1 LTAPASW
8 PILIPAFPPL
18 WFTDKELAM
27 MTSGRVSV
35 SGRLRAAGFALG
47 LLLIAGVATAADK
60 LPVRS
65 LDDLP
70 RHAYKVTGKVS
81 ELVQDDALFAAF
93 CGQVRADIEAD
104 LARYDIKDAAALR
117 RFDNTLLSLD
127 LLEGRDQDAQAR
139 VESLRAREDKEAQRL
154 TTGLTALAW
163 VAARTAAGADLATP
177 TFRAAFRAAL
187 DAQLAPL
194 PIDLVRNNIE
204 ALKGRMEI
212 ASPALLLGM
221 VQSQIDPVATGAGE
235 ISADLAAQ
243 VVSLGAALRTV
254 LPLRDEMVASFVAFL
269 AGAPAEPAGQGDIW
283 ADRVVALDPA
293 RDRLTPVMI
302 AVWDAGVDVPVFG
315 DRVFVNPAEQLD
327 GLDNDG
333 NGFIDDVNGIAFDRA
348 GRPVTELLHPTGD
361 QTDRL
366 PQALAEM
373 KGFTDLQSGVESP
386 EASALRQRMSTM
398 APADVQPFMEGL
410 GFVGLY
416 AHGTH
421 VAGLA
426 LDGNPAAKVLT
437 ARISFDYHTIPEPL
451 TRESARRHADSYRS
465 TVDYFKAHGVRV
477 VNMSWGWGLKEIEG
491 MLEAN
496 NVGGDAAERSR
507 LAAEY
512 LGILKAGMAAALVGA
527 PDILFVAAA
536 GNDDNDVEFD
546 QSIPGA
552 LDLPNLLM
560 VGAVDQAGRRTGFT
574 SRGRRVVIY
583 ANGFEVESTIPGGK
597 RMKMSGT
604 SMASPNAANLAAK
617 LIALR
622 PGLTPTQTIDLIK
635 RGADSLEGQEG
646 LLLLNPR
653 ASVDLARAGSR

>member
-1 LTAPASW
+1 
-8 PILIPAFPPL
+8 
-18 WFTDKELAM
+18 M
-27 MTSGRVSV
+27 MTSGRVSAR
-35 SGRLRAAGFALG
+35 GRLRAAGFALG
-47 LLLIAGVATAADK
+47 LLLTAGGATAADK

-70 RHAYKVTGKVS
+70 RHAYKVAGKVS
-81 ELVQDDALFAAF
+81 ELIQDDGLFAAL

-104 LARYDIKDAAALR
+104 LARYDVKDAAALR

-127 LLEGRDQDAQAR
+127 LLEGRDQDALAR

-154 TTGLTALAW
+154 TTGLTARAW
-163 VAARTAAGADLATP
+163 VAARADAGTDIATP
-177 TFRAAFRAAL
+177 GFRAAFRAAL

-194 PIDLVRNNIE
+194 PLDLVRNNIE
-204 ALKGRMEI
+204 AMKGRMEI
-212 ASPALLLGM
+212 ASPALLIGM
-221 VQSQIDPVATGAGE
+221 VQSQIDPVAAGAGE

-254 LPLRDEMVASFVAFL
+254 LPLRDEMVAALGAFL
-269 AGAPAEPAGQGDIW
+269 AVAPDEAGDIW
-283 ADRVVALDPA
+283 VDRAVALDPA
-293 RDRLTPVMI
+293 RDVLTPVMI

-315 DRVFVNPAEQLD
+315 DRVFVNPAERPD
-327 GLDNDG
+327 GQDNDG
-333 NGFIDDVNGIAFDRA
+333 NGFVDDVNGIAFDRA

-361 QTDRL
+361 QTERL

-373 KGFTDLQSGVESP
+373 KGFTDLQSGVNSP
-386 EASALRQRMSTM
+386 EASALRRTMSAL
-398 APADVQPFMEGL
+398 APADVQPFTEGL
-410 GFVGLY
+410 GFVALY

-451 TRESARRHADSYRS
+451 TRESALRHADSYRR

-477 VNMSWGWGLKEIEG
+477 VNMSWGWSLKEIEG

-496 NVGGDAAERSR
+496 NVGGNAAERSR

-512 LGILKAGMAAALVGA
+512 LGILKAGMAAALGGA

-552 LDLPNLLM
+552 LDLPNLM
-560 VGAVDQAGRRTGFT
+560 MIGAVDQAGRRTGFT
-574 SRGRRVVIY
+574 SRGRRVEIY
-583 ANGFEVESTIPGGK
+583 ANGFEVESFIPGGK

-622 PGLTPTQTIDLIK
+622 PGLTPAQTVDLIR

-646 LLLLNPR
+646 LRLLNPR
-653 ASVDLARAGSR
+653 ASVDLARAGAR

>member
-1 LTAPASW
+1 
-8 PILIPAFPPL
+8 
-18 WFTDKELAM
+18 M
-27 MTSGRVSV
+27 MTSGLRSAR
-35 SGRLRAAGFALG
+35 GRLRAAGFALG
-47 LLLIAGVATAADK
+47 LLLVAGGPAAADK

-70 RHAYKVTGKVS
+70 RHAYKVAGKVS
-81 ELVQDDALFAAF
+81 ELVQDDALFAAL
-93 CGQVRADIEAD
+93 CGRVRADIEAD
-104 LARYDIKDAAALR
+104 LARYDIGDAAALR

-127 LLEGRDQDAQAR
+127 LLEGRDRDALAR
-139 VESLRAREDKEAQRL
+139 VAALRAREDKEAQRL
-154 TTGLTALAW
+154 TTGLTAEAW
-163 VAARTAAGADLATP
+163 VAARAAAGADPATP
-177 TFRAAFRAAL
+177 AFRAAFRAAL
-187 DAQLAPL
+187 DARLTALPL
-194 PIDLVRNNIE
+194 ELVRDNIE

-221 VQSQIDPVATGAGE
+221 VQSQIDPVAAGSGE

-243 VVSLGAALRTV
+243 VISLGAALRTV
-254 LPLRDEMVASFVAFL
+254 LPLREELIGACGAFL
-269 AGAPAEPAGQGDIW
+269 AGAPDEAGDIW
-283 ADRVVALDPA
+283 ADRAVTLDPA
-293 RDRLTPVMI
+293 RDPLTPVMI

-315 DRVFVNPAEQLD
+315 DRVFVNPGERPD
-327 GLDNDG
+327 GQDNDG
-333 NGFIDDVNGIAFDRA
+333 NGFIDDVHGIAFDRA
-348 GRPVTELLHPTGD
+348 GRAVTELLHPTGD
-361 QTDRL
+361 QTARL

-373 KGFTDLQSGVESP
+373 KGFTDLQSGVASP
-386 EASALRQRMSTM
+386 EASALRQRMSTL

-410 GFVGLY
+410 GFVALY

-451 TRESARRHADSYRS
+451 TRESSLRHADSYRR
-465 TVDYFKAHGVRV
+465 TVDYFRAHGVRV

-496 NVGGDAAERSR
+496 NVGADAAERSR

-512 LGILKAGMAAALVGA
+512 LGILREGMASALAGA

-546 QSIPGA
+546 QSLPGA
-552 LDLPNLLM
+552 LDLPNLMM
-560 VGAVDQAGRRTGFT
+560 VGAVDRAGRRTGFT

-583 ANGFEVESTIPGGK
+583 ANGFEVESFIPGGK

-622 PGLTPTQTIDLIK
+622 PGLTPAQTVDLIK

-653 ASVDLARAGSR
+653 ATLELARGETR